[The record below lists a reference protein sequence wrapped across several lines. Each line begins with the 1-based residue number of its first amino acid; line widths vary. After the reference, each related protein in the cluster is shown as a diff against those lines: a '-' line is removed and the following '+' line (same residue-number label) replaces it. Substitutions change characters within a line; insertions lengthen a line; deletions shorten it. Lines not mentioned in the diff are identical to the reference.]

1 MRVKMREKLFEKL
14 WADALAQPSK
24 ELYIAEYGYPD
35 WYDEISQDPDEITAI
50 LGNIH
55 DVAHMDLRAILK
67 AAGLKQV
74 DLCRRYGIPRRTV
87 DDWTSGRNRCADYM
101 RLLLARDLGLISIKY
116 E

>member
-1 MRVKMREKLFEKL
+1 MKTKLFEKI
-14 WADALAQPSK
+14 WADALAQPDK
-24 ELYIAEYGYPD
+24 ELYIMEYGYPD
-35 WYDEISQDPDEITAI
+35 WFGGISQDPDEIIAI

-74 DLCRRYGIPRRTV
+74 DLCRRYGIPKRTV
-87 DDWTSGRNRCADYM
+87 DDWVAGRNRCADYM
-101 RLLLARDLGLISIKY
+101 RLLLARDLGLINIKY

>member
-1 MRVKMREKLFEKL
+1 MRARLFEKL
-14 WADALAQPSK
+14 WADALAQPDK

-50 LGNIH
+50 L
-55 DVAHMDLRAILK
+55 
-67 AAGLKQV
+67 
-74 DLCRRYGIPRRTV
+74 RYGIPRRTV

>member
-1 MRVKMREKLFEKL
+1 MKTKLFEKL

-35 WYDEISQDPDEITAI
+35 WFDEISQDPGEIIEI

-55 DVAHMDLRAILK
+55 DVAHMDLREILK
-67 AAGLKQV
+67 TAGLKQV
-74 DLCRRYGIPRRTV
+74 DLCRRYGIPKRTV
-87 DDWTSGRNRCADYM
+87 DAWVSGVNRCAAYM
-101 RLLLARDLGLISIKY
+101 RLLLARDLGLIRIKY

>member
-1 MRVKMREKLFEKL
+1 MKVKNFEKL
-14 WADALAQPSK
+14 WADALAQPNK
-24 ELYIAEYGYPD
+24 ELYIAEYGYPE
-35 WYDEISQDPDEITAI
+35 WFDEIAPEPDEIIAI

-74 DLCRRYGIPRRTV
+74 DLCRRYGIPKRTV
-87 DDWTSGRNRCADYM
+87 DDWISGRNRCADYM